1 MTKLLR
7 HPAILVLIAAASCFG
22 QEWEVSG
29 LGGYA
34 FQKGL
39 KAESKAGEAT
49 AGFTNSV
56 AGGVVIGND
65 MYRRWGGEF
74 RYLYRP
80 GTTFLEADGQKV
92 TFGAKQH
99 IVNFDMLYHFAD
111 RGEKTR
117 PFVAFGAGIKTV
129 QGSGQP
135 RAFQPLSQYA
145 ILTNGTQVLPVI
157 DVGAGVKIRF
167 SNKGIFRV
175 EARVYMS
182 PGPDE
187 VIAPVPGGRLKG
199 WMFDVVPGFGIGFNW

>member
-7 HPAILVLIAAASCFG
+7 YPAIFVLVAAASCYA

-34 FQKGL
+34 FQYGL
-39 KAESKAGEAT
+39 KAQSAAGEAT
-49 AGFTNSV
+49 AGFSNSI
-56 AGGVVIGND
+56 AGGVALGND
-65 MYRRWGGEF
+65 MHRRWGGEI

-80 GTTFLEADGQKV
+80 GTALLEANGQKA

-99 IVNFDMLYHFAD
+99 IVNYDMLYHFAD

-117 PFVAFGAGIKTV
+117 FFVAFGAGIKAV

-145 ILTNGTQVLPVI
+145 IFTNTTHVVPVI
-157 DVGAGVKIRF
+157 DVGAGAKMKF
-167 SNKGIFRV
+167 AGKGIFRV

-187 VIAPVPGGRLKG
+187 VIVPVPGGRLKG
-199 WMFDVVPGFGIGFNW
+199 WMFDIIPGIGIGFNW